1 MSQHLKPNGRSNN
14 RPSAA
19 ALATSLKR
27 LPILLVLGLALT
39 GCGGEATTAVNPQSS
54 YTTTT
59 PYTDS
64 YYPSPTG
71 NGIGNGTGNVPDY
84 SYLDTTLPVV
94 EETTTPTPT
103 VSSGV
108 EVALV
113 AKDLPG
119 MFSWERCEATITVR
133 NHETTPQQGYLLA
146 RFTLKG
152 REVEMQYRVLS
163 LTAKGNQTFTMKS
176 TVQADNVSLEYRTK
190 LL

>member
-1 MSQHLKPNGRSNN
+1 MSPVIKPQGHSQKRSG
-14 RPSAA
+14 AA
-19 ALATSLKR
+19 NTLSRFPVWL
-27 LPILLVLGLALT
+27 ILGLALV
-39 GCGGEATTAVNPQSS
+39 GCGGEASTTVSPQSS

-64 YYPSPTG
+64 YYTQPTSGVNG
-71 NGIGNGTGNVPDY
+71 NSTDY

-94 EETTTPTPT
+94 EEGETTTPA

-108 EVALV
+108 EVKLV
-113 AKDLPG
+113 SKELPG
-119 MFSWERCEATITVR
+119 MFSWERCEAQISVR
-133 NHETTPQQGYLLA
+133 NHENTPQQGYLLV

-163 LTAKGNQTFTMKS
+163 LTAKGSQSFQMKS
-176 TVQADNVSLEYRTK
+176 TVQADDVALEYRTK

>member
-1 MSQHLKPNGRSNN
+1 MSQTITPKGHFN
-14 RPSAA
+14 
-19 ALATSLKR
+19 KR
-27 LPILLVLGLALT
+27 FPLWLVLGLALA
-39 GCGGEATTAVNPQSS
+39 GCGGEASTMVDPQSS

-59 PYTDS
+59 PYNDS
-64 YYPSPTG
+64 IYTSPMTG
-71 NGIGNGTGNVPDY
+71 TGTGNAPDY
-84 SYLDTTLPVV
+84 SYLDSTLPVV
-94 EETTTPTPT
+94 EQTETPTPS

-113 AKDLPG
+113 SKELPG
-119 MFSWERCEATITVR
+119 MFSWERCEAQISVR
-133 NHETTPQQGYLLA
+133 NHENTSQQGYLLV

-163 LTAKGNQTFTMKS
+163 LTAKGNQTFVMKS